1 MLIYITI
8 LAHLTSMKY
17 RKEGI
22 KMNTLDTLYSRRSI
36 RNYNSEKVDDKDIQ
50 EILKT
55 ANAAPVGMGKYE
67 DVHLT
72 VIT

>member
-1 MLIYITI
+1 
-8 LAHLTSMKY
+8 
-17 RKEGI
+17 
-22 KMNTLDTLYSRRSI
+22 MNTLDTLYSRRSI